1 MHNCVYV
8 LYSKK
13 LDKYYVGMT
22 EDLDQRLYHHNHP
35 ISGSK
40 FTAHGVPWELFLSMA
55 CESKEHALKVE
66 RLIKSKKSRIFIENL
81 KKYPELEKEYL
92 RKASDC

>member
-1 MHNCVYV
+1 
-8 LYSKK
+8 
-13 LDKYYVGMT
+13 MT

-35 ISGSK
+35 IFGSK
-40 FTAHGVPWELFLSMA
+40 FTARGMPWELFLSIA

-81 KKYPELEKEYL
+81 KKYPELREKIL
-92 RKASDC
+92 KQASDC